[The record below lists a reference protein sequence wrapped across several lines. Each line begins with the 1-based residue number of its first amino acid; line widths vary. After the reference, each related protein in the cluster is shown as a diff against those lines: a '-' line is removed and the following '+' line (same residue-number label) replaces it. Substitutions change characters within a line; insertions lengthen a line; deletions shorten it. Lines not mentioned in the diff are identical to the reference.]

1 MASDFLREIAGPAG
15 PLEALLDVPDGEPRA
30 VAVFGHP
37 HPLHGGTMHTKALYQ
52 AAKAMPRIGV
62 AALRFN
68 FRGVGS
74 SAGTFDAGPGEKDDF
89 TAAIAFVSE
98 RYPDLP
104 IWAAGMSFGSWI
116 AMTAGAEDARVSL
129 LLGIAPP
136 VDRYDFDALKT
147 CTLPKFIIHGEADE
161 LISIKDDP
169 QVLLAD
175 PRAERA
181 RDDRGRQPP
190 VRGQDVAG
198 RRGRRRSARRFQHGP
213 RMTRITQIA

>member
-15 PLEALLDVPDGEPRA
+15 PLEALLDVPEGAPRA

-68 FRGVGS
+68 FRGVGR
-74 SAGTFDAGPGEKDDF
+74 SAGTFDAGPGEQADF
-89 TAAIAFVSE
+89 RAAIDVAQE
-98 RYPDLP
+98 RFPDVP
-104 IWAAGMSFGSWI
+104 IWAGGMSFGSWI
-116 AMTAGAEDARVSL
+116 AMTVGAADPRVSL

-136 VDRYDFDALKT
+136 VDRYDFEALKT

-161 LISIKDDP
+161 LISIKEIRKFYASIPEPKELVTLEDANHLFEGKTSLVGEAVED
-169 QVLLAD
+169 LLAD
-175 PRAERA
+175 YNT
-181 RDDRGRQPP
+181 
-190 VRGQDVAG
+190 VR
-198 RRGRRRSARRFQHGP
+198 
-213 RMTRITQIA
+213 T